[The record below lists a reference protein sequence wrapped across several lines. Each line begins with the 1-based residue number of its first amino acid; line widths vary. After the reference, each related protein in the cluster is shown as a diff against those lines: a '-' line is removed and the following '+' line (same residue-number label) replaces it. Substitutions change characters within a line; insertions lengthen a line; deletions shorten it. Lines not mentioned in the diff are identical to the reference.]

1 MCERCRILGD
11 RINSRMVAPRRL
23 KYREALF
30 LITLY
35 VHGQAPTR
43 ITYETFGLKVFHK
56 NLERLSEMG
65 LIKFSGEAVVFG
77 DRSPPYYA
85 SLYEITGHGRNLIE
99 KILRLKNIQESKAII
114 ASP

>member
-1 MCERCRILGD
+1 
-11 RINSRMVAPRRL
+11 MVAPRRL

-56 NLERLSEMG
+56 NLERLAEMG
-65 LIKFSGEAVVFG
+65 LIKFSGDAVVFG

-85 SLYEITGHGRNLIE
+85 SLYEITGQGRNLIE
-99 KILRLKNIQESKAII
+99 KILRVRNQESKAII
-114 ASP
+114 AMP